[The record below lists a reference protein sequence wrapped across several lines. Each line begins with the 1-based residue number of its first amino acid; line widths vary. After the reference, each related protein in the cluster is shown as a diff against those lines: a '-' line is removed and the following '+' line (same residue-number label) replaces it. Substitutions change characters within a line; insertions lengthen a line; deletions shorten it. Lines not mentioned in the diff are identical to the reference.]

1 MFRKSV
7 RTRALLSFVGHCLLE
22 NLRRCAGNCRTLHRP
37 GYSKVINARQGMEHV
52 LGGINHA
59 GGLKQ
64 LKAKGQFRVGAVFLQ
79 YMLAFNLIGLAS
91 LLSQSPKEVLA

>member
-1 MFRKSV
+1 
-7 RTRALLSFVGHCLLE
+7 
-22 NLRRCAGNCRTLHRP
+22 
-37 GYSKVINARQGMEHV
+37 MEHV